1 MFCKSRDTWGT
12 LPSGMIQTVICEE
25 VFDYNYDRID
35 EKFYFTMKNIVNR
48 LSYTLEVRAPIDNN
62 RLLTTRQIDLEL
74 MERWKN

>member
-1 MFCKSRDTWGT
+1 
-12 LPSGMIQTVICEE
+12 MIQTVICEE